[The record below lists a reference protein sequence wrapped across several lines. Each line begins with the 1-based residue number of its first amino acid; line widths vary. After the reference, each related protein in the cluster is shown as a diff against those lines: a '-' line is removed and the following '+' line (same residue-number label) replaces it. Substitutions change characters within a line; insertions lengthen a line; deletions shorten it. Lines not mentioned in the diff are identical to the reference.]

1 MKSVLTNLEKMI
13 NFKRKKYPKMYRST
27 HKILNLFFFLIV
39 IASCDSFNTKVP
51 ASEIKK
57 ASAWSDADQ
66 FPSFDNCEG
75 LEGEQLQKCF
85 GDTLGE
91 RVTQYLATQ
100 ELIADR
106 AIDAEII
113 LVITIDKEGAM
124 TLNSVED
131 PNYVLT
137 DVSGLEDI
145 LTQAVAQVPNALPAV
160 KTNADAR
167 VSVSLKLP
175 VQIVAQPAE

>member
-1 MKSVLTNLEKMI
+1 MPIRNKSFNITSSQDTRPT
-13 NFKRKKYPKMYRST
+13 FKRKTVPVRVVDVILDATHPEYEKYGRSNA
-27 HKILNLFFFLIV
+27 IG
-39 IASCDSFNTKVP
+39 A
-51 ASEIKK
+51 IKY
-57 ASAWSDADQ
+57 S
-66 FPSFDNCEG
+66 
-75 LEGEQLQKCF
+75 
-85 GDTLGE
+85 
-91 RVTQYLATQ
+91 
-100 ELIADR
+100 IADR

-113 LVITIDKEGAM
+113 LVIAIDKEGAM
-124 TLNSVED
+124 SLNSVED
-131 PNYVLT
+131 PNYVLS